1 MCNFY
6 VSTEY
11 NKVLV
16 FKSINMLTRTESFTE
31 EFKVNCAPTAPSRN
45 FISES
50 SVHANLNRVIHRKSL
65 KSTKS

>member
-1 MCNFY
+1 MSNLY

-16 FKSINMLTRTESFTE
+16 FKSINMLTRRVIYRKSL
-31 EFKVNCAPTAPSRN
+31 KSIAPTAPSRN

-50 SVHANLNRVIHRKSL
+50 SVHANLNSVIHRKSQ
-65 KSTKS
+65 